1 MATVMNIGVSRVSLL
16 KDSKSG
22 IVRNP
27 LSLVCPTER
36 KTDMRMTEDR
46 IERIVEREMDKLD
59 KLFLNGGISIE
70 RYDEE
75 VAFLDR
81 WA

>member
-1 MATVMNIGVSRVSLL
+1 M
-16 KDSKSG
+16 
-22 IVRNP
+22 
-27 LSLVCPTER
+27 VCPTER

-81 WA
+81 WASRQYENLYHSNKQRAWG